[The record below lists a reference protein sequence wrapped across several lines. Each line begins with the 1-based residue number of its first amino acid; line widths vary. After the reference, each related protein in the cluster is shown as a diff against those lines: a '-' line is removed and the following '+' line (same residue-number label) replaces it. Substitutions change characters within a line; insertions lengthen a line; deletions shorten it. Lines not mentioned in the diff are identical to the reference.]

1 MTSLRTRPDREPL
14 FNLPGSVLAVVLALV
29 GIHALRDLALDD
41 VTDFRLLVDWSV
53 VPVRWA
59 VAFGGTTAEAVLQ
72 AIGQGPEGTPT
83 FEGELARYVLI
94 QEGGRLWTGLTYAL
108 LHGSWGHVLMNSV
121 WLAAFGTPVARRC
134 GTPRFLLLAA
144 VTAFGGAAA
153 HALVHPYSALP
164 MVGASAAV
172 SGMMAAAIWFI
183 FSPPN
188 WLLEG
193 RLAEPHER
201 RRESLTGLI
210 RNQRAVVFFAVW
222 LATNYLSA
230 LLASPLGI
238 TDASIAW
245 EAHLGGFLLG
255 LGLFPLLDPRDRTS
269 VGAAA

>member
-1 MTSLRTRPDREPL
+1 MTSSPHRPAREPV
-14 FNLPGSVLAVVLALV
+14 FNLPGSVLAAVLILV
-29 GIHALRDLALDD
+29 GVHAVRSWGLSEF
-41 VTDFRLLVDWSV
+41 TDFRMLIDWAV
-53 VPVRWA
+53 VPARWS
-59 VAFGGTTAEAVLQ
+59 VAFGGATSESVLA
-72 AIGQGPEGTPT
+72 AIGQGPEGAPT
-83 FEGELARYVLI
+83 LEGELARYVLAE
-94 QEGGRLWTGLTYAL
+94 EGGRLWTGLTYAL

-134 GTPRFLLLAA
+134 GPARFALLAGA
-144 VTAFGGAAA
+144 TALGGAVA
-153 HALVHPYSALP
+153 HALVHPMSALP

-183 FSPPN
+183 FSPPS

-201 RRESLTGLI
+201 RRESLAGLV

-230 LLASPLGI
+230 VLAGPLGI

-245 EAHLGGFLLG
+245 EAHLGGFVIG
-255 LGLFPLLDPRDRTS
+255 LALFPLIDPRDRRS
-269 VGAAA
+269 ISAAA